1 MEYRNFFPL
10 LYEKILGPAL
20 KIWARSMLMRHTTI
34 FDNFTMVLYGIWYLV
49 MVMLYVVLLPS
60 EINYELA
67 TITIIPYNRYI
78 IKVHI

>member
-1 MEYRNFFPL
+1 
-10 LYEKILGPAL
+10 
-20 KIWARSMLMRHTTI
+20 
-34 FDNFTMVLYGIWYLV
+34 

-78 IKVHI
+78 IKVPHIDLYDYYYNLLHINRN